1 MIRLILIEVNIPMLK
16 KKKKK
21 NQVQPISPLI
31 NLFGYRLLMKTKN
44 WKHCSKIIFKC
55 VNSVVEPIFNEKIV
69 KKKRFVGLVNSA
81 WDPLETPQLHRNMLE
96 KKKKNADADVG
107 SAKCTSQTHTKQT

>member
-31 NLFGYRLLMKTKN
+31 NLFGYRLLLKTKN
-44 WKHCSKIIFKC
+44 
-55 VNSVVEPIFNEKIV
+55 
-69 KKKRFVGLVNSA
+69 
-81 WDPLETPQLHRNMLE
+81 
-96 KKKKNADADVG
+96 
-107 SAKCTSQTHTKQT
+107 

>member
-1 MIRLILIEVNIPMLK
+1 MIRLILIEVNIPML

-44 WKHCSKIIFKC
+44 
-55 VNSVVEPIFNEKIV
+55 
-69 KKKRFVGLVNSA
+69 
-81 WDPLETPQLHRNMLE
+81 
-96 KKKKNADADVG
+96 
-107 SAKCTSQTHTKQT
+107 